1 MKKLIIL
8 VSLLIVSFG
17 LSAQKTL
24 VLEKIGTHMRYG
36 YHLGDDLKIKAKGYK
51 QNLHSYI
58 WNLTDTSLTIGS
70 KTTVQLSD
78 ITSVYR
84 NYYFP
89 KLVTRILL
97 YAGAGYLVL
106 DSFNNLINKER
117 VFNPQ
122 TLIIS
127 GSLLCVGIAI
137 MPVIQRKC
145 KIGIRWKLKILDINL
160 E

>member
-1 MKKLIIL
+1 MRKLILL
-8 VSLLIVSFG
+8 VVLLVVSFG
-17 LSAQKTL
+17 LLAQKTL
-24 VLEKIGTHMRYG
+24 VLEKIGTPSRFG

-78 ITSVYR
+78 ITAVYR

-89 KLVTRILL
+89 KLMTRVFL

-106 DSFNNLINKER
+106 DSFNNLINKQR

-127 GSLLCVGIAI
+127 GSLICVGVAM

-145 KIGIRWKLKILDINL
+145 KIGIRWKLKIMDINL
-160 E
+160 D

>member
-1 MKKLIIL
+1 MRKLVIL
-8 VSLLIVSFG
+8 VLLLIASYG

-24 VLEKIGTHMRYG
+24 VLEKIGTRTRFG
-36 YHLGDDLKIKAKGYK
+36 YHLGDDLKIKVKDYK
-51 QNLHSYI
+51 QNLHNYI

-78 ITSVYR
+78 ISSVYR
-84 NYYFP
+84 HYYFP
-89 KLVTRILL
+89 KLMTRILL

-127 GSLLCVGIAI
+127 GSLICVGFAI

-145 KIGIRWKLKILDINL
+145 NIGIKWKLKVMDINL
-160 E
+160 D